1 MTKEQT
7 FEFLGITRFHQA
19 GYTGK
24 NVRIMSGEKIIED
37 YYKTENWKKVICP
50 GGYEKQDGNSHG
62 SSAMDILQGV
72 CPDAT
77 FYAYPFSGTF
87 TSNSYKCNCADYIIE
102 NKIHLYTTSNTGGK
116 ANGGREKA
124 IQDCINNGCTF
135 FAAAGNKGENG
146 ILEES
151 KSDKYIAIGI
161 CDFVDG
167 KLRWVAPS
175 SVGEELDYVSLAG
188 AYDRWTSW
196 MTPQFTGMCG
206 LAQDFFIVNAGRA
219 LNREELIRFIDDNLI
234 DIEEEG
240 HDIKTGKGLF
250 ILPEPSKIDIS
261 KYVKEYTE
269 RKEEKKMARICLDY
283 GHGKETVGKRSPD
296 GTLLEYEFNRDVG
309 RRLKAILERHNVEV
323 IQTVD
328 DDTDLALV
336 SRCGVANYH
345 DCDYF
350 VSIHANAD
358 KEYWTSANG
367 WEIYVVSLSGKAEE
381 LAKKIQKHS
390 KELGLKDRGIK
401 TANFTVLT
409 DTTMPAVLI
418 EHGFYTN
425 KEECEKLK
433 DSNFRQ
439 KCAECDAKGILE
451 QLGINYVPDINV
463 ATKNE
468 LVLTIGKKTYTVNGQ
483 EKQIEVAPKIEKSRT
498 LVPIAVLRDLGLE
511 VEWNAEKRTVTVRG

>member
-1 MTKEQT
+1 MTKEQA
-7 FEFLGITRFHQA
+7 FEFLGINRFRDA

-24 NVRIMSGEKIIED
+24 NVHIMSDEKIIQD
-37 YYKTENWKKVICP
+37 YYKTDRWQAVICP
-50 GGYEKQDGNSHG
+50 DGYQTNRKKWHG
-62 SSAMDILQGV
+62 SAVMGILQDV

-77 FYAYPFSGTF
+77 YYAYPLSGTF
-87 TSNSYKCNCADYIIE
+87 SSTSYKSKCIDYIIE
-102 NKIHLYTTSNTGGK
+102 NNIHLFTTSCVGQEIVGGK
-116 ANGGREKA
+116 EKA
-124 IQDCINNGCTF
+124 IQSCIDNGCTF
-135 FAAAGNKGENG
+135 FALAGNSGEDG
-146 ILEES
+146 LWGES
-151 KSDKYIAIGI
+151 KSDKYIAIGAI
-161 CDFVDG
+161 DSD
-167 KLRWVAPS
+167 LDWLHYS
-175 SVGEELDYVSLAG
+175 SVGEEIDYTMIAIYG
-188 AYDRWTSW
+188 TGTSYT
-196 MTPQFTGMCG
+196 TPTLCGMCG
-206 LAQDFFIVNAGRA
+206 LVQDFFIINAGRA
-219 LNREELIRFIDDNLI
+219 LKREELIKFIDDNLI
-234 DIEEEG
+234 DVEEEG
-240 HDIKTGKGLF
+240 FDVKTGNGLF
-250 ILPEPSKIDIS
+250 ILPDPSTIEID
-261 KYVKEYTE
+261 KYVKEYSE

-283 GHGKETVGKRSPD
+283 GHGKETAGKRSPD

-309 RRLKAILERHNVEV
+309 RRLKTILERHNVEV

-367 WEIYVVSLSGKAEE
+367 WEIYVVSLGGKAEG

-433 DSNFRQ
+433 SDSFRQ
-439 KCAECDAKGILE
+439 KFAECDAKGILE
-451 QLGINYVPDINV
+451 QLGIEYVQNNNI
-463 ATKNE
+463 KNE
-468 LVLTIGKKTYTVNGQ
+468 LVLTIGKKTCTVNGQ
-483 EKQIEVAPKIEKSRT
+483 VKEIEVAPKIENGRT
-498 LVPIAVLRDLGLE
+498 LVPIAVLRDIGLE
-511 VEWNAEKRTVTVRG
+511 VEWNAEKRTVTVRR